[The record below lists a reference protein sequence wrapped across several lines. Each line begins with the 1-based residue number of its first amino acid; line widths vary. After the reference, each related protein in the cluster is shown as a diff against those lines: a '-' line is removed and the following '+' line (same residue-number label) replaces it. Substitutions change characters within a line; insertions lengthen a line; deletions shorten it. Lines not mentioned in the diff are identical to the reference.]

1 MDRNTELKWGA
12 VDGID
17 MPRSIWNRSINYKTT
32 FNAGKLVPFL
42 LDMDIIP
49 GTTIKNTTSFVCRM
63 QTPLE
68 PIMSNLYIDIYYFRC
83 SKYWYWEHFR
93 EMLGESN
100 SGAWVQ
106 PIEYIRPTISSS
118 ETYTYGPND
127 FANYIGVRQG
137 IAGLTWDKMAVSAY
151 KDIWNNWFRDEN
163 LQAPE
168 QIDKTDANLTAD
180 NTIDT
185 GFGLLPVCK
194 FHDYLTSLLPEPQKA
209 NGPVTTPLGTSAPV
223 VGNGMTL
230 GLTDTGANLGLFL
243 GNIGGQSTIGGAT
256 NTYGTN
262 AGTIG
267 TGVIGNNKSMGI
279 TTDASKSGMIVDL
292 TAATAATI
300 NALRLAFQTQKIFE
314 RDARFGTRYPEYLK
328 GHFGVTA
335 SDLELQ
341 VPEYLGGKRVP
352 LNITTVLNNTA
363 GTSATD
369 EPLGQTGAFSVTSDI
384 NEDFTKSFTKDDIL
398 MGVLCVRSDHTYQQG
413 MPRQLTRKGR
423 LDAYTPELSHIG
435 NQPVYNY
442 EIYAQGSG
450 VVDSDGNIV
459 DNQVFGYKE
468 AWQEYLYKPDMITGE
483 LNSDYAQA
491 LDNWHTGDDYSTLPV
506 LSANWIVEPVEF
518 IDRVLAVQSTT
529 ANQFWIDMQ
538 INQTVAAPIPLD
550 RAPGLVDHF

>member
-12 VDGID
+12 IDGID

-68 PIMSNLYIDIYYFRC
+68 PIMSNLYLDIYYFRC

-93 EMLGESN
+93 DMLGENN

-106 PIEYIRPTISSS
+106 SVEYIRPKI
-118 ETYTYGPND
+118 ETTSTYNYGPND

-137 IAGLTWDKMAVSAY
+137 TAGLSWDKMAVSAY

-168 QIDKTDANLTAD
+168 TIDKTDADLTAD

-194 FHDYLTSLLPEPQKA
+194 FHDYLTSLLPQPQKA
-209 NGPVTTPLGTSAPV
+209 TNAVTTPLGTSAPV
-223 VGNGMTL
+223 ITTNDHRDVTANPALEWSGSTSRIVFDTIL
-230 GLTDTGANLGLFL
+230 GTGTDGHTGYASG
-243 GNIGGQSTIGGAT
+243 S
-256 NTYGTN
+256 
-262 AGTIG
+262 AGTDYLKP
-267 TGVIGNNKSMGI
+267 NNLI
-279 TTDASKSGMIVDL
+279 ADL
-292 TAATAATI
+292 TQATAATI

-314 RDARFGTRYPEYLK
+314 RDARYGTRYPEYLK

-352 LNITTVLNNTA
+352 ININQIVNNTA
-363 GTSATD
+363 GTASTD
-369 EPLGQTGAFSVTSDI
+369 EPLGQTGAVSVTFDT

-413 MPRQLTRKGR
+413 LPRQLTRKGR

-442 EIYAQGSG
+442 EIFAQGAS
-450 VVDSDGNIV
+450 VVDTEGNII
-459 DNQVFGYKE
+459 DEQVFGYKE

-491 LDNWHTGDDYSTLPV
+491 LDSWHTGDDYATLPV
-506 LSANWIVEPVEF
+506 LSANWIVEPTEF
-518 IDRVLAVQSTT
+518 IDRILAVQSST